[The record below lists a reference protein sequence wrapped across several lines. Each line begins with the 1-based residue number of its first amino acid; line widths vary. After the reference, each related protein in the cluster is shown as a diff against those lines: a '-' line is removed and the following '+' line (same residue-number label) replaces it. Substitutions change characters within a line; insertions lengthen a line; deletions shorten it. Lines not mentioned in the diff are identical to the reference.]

1 MPHQKLLKPE
11 LCTENRRTMPQTN
24 SITPN
29 IPGIFPE
36 IDIDKI
42 PSIRDIG
49 KKSERDEQKQ
59 PPKSPCP
66 YCGGFH

>member
-1 MPHQKLLKPE
+1 
-11 LCTENRRTMPQTN
+11 MPQ
-24 SITPN
+24 IDIN
-29 IPGIFPE
+29 IPGRPGLPPDL
-36 IDIDKI
+36 DIDKV

-49 KKSERDEQKQ
+49 KKKDRDEDSKKQ

>member
-1 MPHQKLLKPE
+1 
-11 LCTENRRTMPQTN
+11 MPQTN
-24 SITPN
+24 IITPN
-29 IPGIFPE
+29 IPGIMPE
-36 IDIDKI
+36 IDINKI

-49 KKSERDEQKQ
+49 KKSDDEEKNKA

>member
-1 MPHQKLLKPE
+1 
-11 LCTENRRTMPQTN
+11 MPQTN
-24 SITPN
+24 IITPN
-29 IPGIFPE
+29 IPGIMPE

>member
-1 MPHQKLLKPE
+1 
-11 LCTENRRTMPQTN
+11 MPQ
-24 SITPN
+24 IDIN
-29 IPGIFPE
+29 IPGRPGLPPNL
-36 IDIDKI
+36 DIDKV

-49 KKSERDEQKQ
+49 KKKDEDDKKQ